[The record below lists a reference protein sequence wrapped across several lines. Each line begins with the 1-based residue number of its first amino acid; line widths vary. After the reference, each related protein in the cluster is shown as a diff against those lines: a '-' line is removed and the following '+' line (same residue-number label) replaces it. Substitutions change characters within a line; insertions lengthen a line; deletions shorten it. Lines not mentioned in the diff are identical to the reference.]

1 MSAEFKDMQTPSA
14 ASSYIRNVLCR
25 AQIPLEPE
33 DHRTNWEDKPRT
45 HKVYSGAKT
54 IRFHGGLSANDM
66 TLEQVLM
73 NGESAD
79 FRPYNIDAL
88 IELLWAAYGIKVRKL
103 QIYRNEGVSHI
114 HEYLRPV
121 WGRGASGG
129 GSLYSLEVYLC
140 NAGEGGLVPGVY
152 NWNSSRNEL
161 QRLVVGNVTDRVR
174 QALPDPVKG
183 ASSFLILTIKIWK
196 NSFKYST
203 FAPHV
208 TATDIGTACS
218 SWALWA
224 RSRGLDFR
232 PQLWFDE
239 LALNELLSLD
249 SDLESAVAVV
259 PLNFG
264 AGEIGAGWTG
274 NVQREESER
283 SSNLLRWDRNEL
295 VVREMRAAGRGTIP
309 AAHDDPS
316 RKSGRK
322 VLETI
327 ELPAPA
333 PLAMPLVDTLRT
345 RRSTFGMLSNCV
357 GPLTQQDLHALL
369 LAGLRANEGVDFA
382 GLASH
387 KTIGAWVLVNNV
399 EKLKPGAYRYQ
410 NGKLELMVEG
420 NLYDFQQRT
429 YYLKN
434 YDFGS
439 TAAVI
444 TLTGWPDH
452 LMNQMGPRGLRV
464 QDALLGAACQYIYL
478 AAASLKLGC
487 GAALGFA
494 YDAYAELFD
503 TARVDSMDPEDEW
516 PMLILA
522 VGPEQLDI
530 AEVQMEL
537 EPTDD

>member
-1 MSAEFKDMQTPSA
+1 MTTDSKDVFMPSA
-14 ASSYIRNVLCR
+14 ASAYIRNVLCR

-33 DHRTNWEDKPRT
+33 DHKTNWEDKPRT

-54 IRFHGGLSANDM
+54 VRFHGGFSTNDM
-66 TLEQVLM
+66 TLEQVL
-73 NGESAD
+73 
-79 FRPYNIDAL
+79 IDEKLARSRSYDLDSL
-88 IELLWAAYGIKVRKL
+88 IELLWAAYGIKLRKL
-103 QIYRNEGVSHI
+103 HIYRNEGVSHI

-121 WGRGASGG
+121 WGRGASSG
-129 GSLYSLEVYLC
+129 GSLYSLEVYLVC
-140 NAGEGGLVPGVY
+140 AGEQGLVPGIY
-152 NWNSSRNEL
+152 NWNSNRNEL

-174 QALPDPVKG
+174 QTLPDPVED
-183 ASSFLILTIKIWK
+183 ATSFLIITVKIWK

-224 RSRGLDFR
+224 RSRGLDFK

-239 LALNELLSLD
+239 PALNELLSLD

-264 AGEIGAGWTG
+264 VDRISAGWTG
-274 NVQREESER
+274 NVQRKESER
-283 SSNLLRWDRNEL
+283 SVNLLRWDRNEL
-295 VVREMRAAGRGTIP
+295 VVREMREAGQGSMP
-309 AAHDDPS
+309 AAHDNPS
-316 RKSGRK
+316 RKSGHQ
-322 VLETI
+322 VMETI
-327 ELPAPA
+327 ELPAPT
-333 PLAMPLVDTLRT
+333 PLDMTLVDTLRT
-345 RRSTFGMLSNCV
+345 RRSTFGMLSNSV
-357 GPLTQQDLHALL
+357 GPMTQQDLHAIL

-382 GLASH
+382 GLAPH
-387 KTIGAWVLVNNV
+387 ETIGAWVLVNNV
-399 EKLKPGAYRYQ
+399 EGLKPGAYRYQ
-410 NGKLELMVEG
+410 GGKLELMLEG
-420 NLYDFQQRT
+420 TLYDFQQRT

-452 LMNQMGPRGLRV
+452 LMNQMGPRGLRI

-503 TARVDSMDPEDEW
+503 TARVESKDPEDEW
-516 PMLILA
+516 PMLIMA

-537 EPTDD
+537 EPA

>member
-1 MSAEFKDMQTPSA
+1 MTTDSKDVFMPSA
-14 ASSYIRNVLCR
+14 ASAYIRNVLCR

-33 DHRTNWEDKPRT
+33 NHKTNWEDKPRT

-54 IRFHGGLSANDM
+54 VRFHGGFPTNDM

-73 NGESAD
+73 DGKAAE
-79 FRPYNIDAL
+79 FRPYDLDSL
-88 IELLWAAYGIKVRKL
+88 IELLWAAYGIKLRKL
-103 QIYRNEGVSHI
+103 HIYRNEGVSHI

-129 GSLYSLEVYLC
+129 GSLYSLEVYLVC
-140 NAGEGGLVPGVY
+140 AGEQGLVPGIY
-152 NWNSSRNEL
+152 NWNSNRNEL

-174 QALPDPVKG
+174 QTLPDPVEG
-183 ASSFLILTIKIWK
+183 ASSFLIMTVKIWK

-208 TATDIGTACS
+208 TATDIVTACS
-218 SWALWA
+218 SWVLWA
-224 RSRGLDFR
+224 RSRGLDFK

-239 LALNELLSLD
+239 PALNELLSLD
-249 SDLESAVAVV
+249 PDLESAVAVV

-264 AGEIGAGWTG
+264 ADRISAGWTG

-283 SSNLLRWDRNEL
+283 SVNLLRWDRNEL
-295 VVREMRAAGRGTIP
+295 VVREMREAGQGTMP
-309 AAHDDPS
+309 VAHNSPS
-316 RKSGRK
+316 RKSGHQ

-327 ELPAPA
+327 DLPAPT
-333 PLAMPLVDTLRT
+333 PLDMPLVDTLRT
-345 RRSTFGMLSNCV
+345 RRSTFGMLSNSV
-357 GPLTQQDLHALL
+357 GPMTQQDLHAML

-382 GLASH
+382 GLAPH
-387 KTIGAWVLVNNV
+387 ETIGAWVLVNNV
-399 EKLKPGAYRYQ
+399 EGLKPGAYRYHD
-410 NGKLELMVEG
+410 GKLELMLEG
-420 NLYDFQQRT
+420 TLYDFQQRT

-503 TARVDSMDPEDEW
+503 TARVESKDPEDEW
-516 PMLILA
+516 PMLIMA

-537 EPTDD
+537 ESA

>member
-1 MSAEFKDMQTPSA
+1 MTTDSKDVFMPSVASA
-14 ASSYIRNVLCR
+14 YIRNVLCR
-25 AQIPLEPE
+25 AQIPLDPE
-33 DHRTNWEDKPRT
+33 DHKTNWEDKPRT

-54 IRFHGGLSANDM
+54 VRFHGGFSTNDM
-66 TLEQVLM
+66 TLEQVL
-73 NGESAD
+73 
-79 FRPYNIDAL
+79 IDGKLARSRSYDLDSL
-88 IELLWAAYGIKVRKL
+88 IELLWAAYGIKLRKL
-103 QIYRNEGVSHI
+103 HIYRNEGVSHI

-121 WGRGASGG
+121 WGRGASSG
-129 GSLYSLEVYLC
+129 GSLYSLEVYLVC
-140 NAGEGGLVPGVY
+140 AGEQGLVPGIY
-152 NWNSSRNEL
+152 NWNSNRNEL

-174 QALPDPVKG
+174 QTLPDPVED
-183 ASSFLILTIKIWK
+183 ATSFLIITVKIWK

-224 RSRGLDFR
+224 RSRGLDFK

-239 LALNELLSLD
+239 PALNELLSLD

-264 AGEIGAGWTG
+264 VDRISAGWTS
-274 NVQREESER
+274 NVQRKESER
-283 SSNLLRWDRNEL
+283 SVNLLRWDRNEL
-295 VVREMRAAGRGTIP
+295 VVREMREAGQGSMP
-309 AAHDDPS
+309 AAHDNPS
-316 RKSGRK
+316 RKSGHQ
-322 VLETI
+322 VMETI
-327 ELPAPA
+327 ELPAPT
-333 PLAMPLVDTLRT
+333 PLDMTLVDTLRT
-345 RRSTFGMLSNCV
+345 RRSTFGMLSNSV
-357 GPLTQQDLHALL
+357 GPMTQQDLHAML

-382 GLASH
+382 GLAPH
-387 KTIGAWVLVNNV
+387 ETIGAWVLVNYV
-399 EKLKPGAYRYQ
+399 EGLKPGAYRYQ
-410 NGKLELMVEG
+410 GGKLELMLEG
-420 NLYDFQQRT
+420 TLYDFQQRT

-439 TAAVI
+439 TAAII

-452 LMNQMGPRGLRV
+452 LMNQMGPRGLRI

-503 TARVDSMDPEDEW
+503 TARVESKDPEDEW
-516 PMLILA
+516 PMLIMA

-537 EPTDD
+537 EPA

>member
-1 MSAEFKDMQTPSA
+1 MTTDSKDVFMPSA
-14 ASSYIRNVLCR
+14 ASAYIRNVLCR

-33 DHRTNWEDKPRT
+33 DHKTNWEDKPRT

-54 IRFHGGLSANDM
+54 VRFHGGFPANDM

-73 NGESAD
+73 DGRAAE
-79 FRPYNIDAL
+79 FRPYDLDSL
-88 IELLWAAYGIKVRKL
+88 IELLWVAYGIKLRKL
-103 QIYRNEGVSHI
+103 HIYRNEGVSHI

-121 WGRGASGG
+121 WGRGASSG
-129 GSLYSLEVYLC
+129 GSLYSLEVYLSC
-140 NAGEGGLVPGVY
+140 AEEQGLVPGIY
-152 NWNSSRNEL
+152 NWNSNRNEL

-174 QALPDPVKG
+174 QALPDPVES
-183 ASSFLILTIKIWK
+183 ASSFLIMTVKIWK

-224 RSRGLDFR
+224 RSRGLDFK

-239 LALNELLSLD
+239 PALNELLSLD
-249 SDLESAVAVV
+249 PDLESAVAVV

-264 AGEIGAGWTG
+264 ADRLGASWIG

-283 SSNLLRWDRNEL
+283 SVNLLRWDRNEL
-295 VVREMRAAGRGTIP
+295 VVGEMREAGQGTMP
-309 AAHDDPS
+309 VAHKNPS
-316 RKSGRK
+316 RKSGRP

-327 ELPAPA
+327 ELPAPT
-333 PLAMPLVDTLRT
+333 PLDMPLVDTLRT
-345 RRSTFGMLSNCV
+345 RRSTFGMLSNSVC
-357 GPLTQQDLHALL
+357 PMTQQDLHAML

-382 GLASH
+382 GLAPH
-387 KTIGAWVLVNNV
+387 ETIGAWVLVNNV
-399 EKLKPGAYRYQ
+399 EGLKPGAYRYHD
-410 NGKLELMVEG
+410 GKLELMLEG
-420 NLYDFQQRT
+420 TLYDFQQRT

-503 TARVDSMDPEDEW
+503 TARVESKDPEDEW
-516 PMLILA
+516 PMLIMA

-537 EPTDD
+537 EPA

>member
-1 MSAEFKDMQTPSA
+1 MTTDSKDVFMPSVASA
-14 ASSYIRNVLCR
+14 YIRNVLCR

-33 DHRTNWEDKPRT
+33 DHKTNWEDKPRT

-54 IRFHGGLSANDM
+54 VRFHGGFSTNDM
-66 TLEQVLM
+66 TLEQVL
-73 NGESAD
+73 
-79 FRPYNIDAL
+79 IDGKLARSRSYDLDSL
-88 IELLWAAYGIKVRKL
+88 IELLWAAYGIKLRKL
-103 QIYRNEGVSHI
+103 HIYRNEGVSHI

-121 WGRGASGG
+121 WGRGASSG
-129 GSLYSLEVYLC
+129 GSLYSLEVYLVC
-140 NAGEGGLVPGVY
+140 AGEQGLVPGIY
-152 NWNSSRNEL
+152 NWNSNRNEL

-174 QALPDPVKG
+174 QTLPDPVED
-183 ASSFLILTIKIWK
+183 ATSFLIITVKIWK

-224 RSRGLDFR
+224 RSRGLDFK

-239 LALNELLSLD
+239 PALNELLSLD

-264 AGEIGAGWTG
+264 VDRISAGWTS
-274 NVQREESER
+274 NVQRKESER
-283 SSNLLRWDRNEL
+283 SVNLLRWDRNEL
-295 VVREMRAAGRGTIP
+295 VVREMREAGQGSMP
-309 AAHDDPS
+309 AAHDNPS
-316 RKSGRK
+316 RKSGHQ
-322 VLETI
+322 VMETI
-327 ELPAPA
+327 ELPAPT
-333 PLAMPLVDTLRT
+333 PLDMTLVDTLRT
-345 RRSTFGMLSNCV
+345 RRSTFGMLSNSV
-357 GPLTQQDLHALL
+357 GPMTQQDLHAML

-382 GLASH
+382 GLAPH
-387 KTIGAWVLVNNV
+387 ETIGAWVLVNYV
-399 EKLKPGAYRYQ
+399 EGLKPGAYRYQ
-410 NGKLELMVEG
+410 GGKLELMLEG
-420 NLYDFQQRT
+420 TLYDFQQRT

-439 TAAVI
+439 TAAII

-452 LMNQMGPRGLRV
+452 LMNQMGPRGLRI

-503 TARVDSMDPEDEW
+503 TARVESKDPEDEW
-516 PMLILA
+516 PMLIMA

-537 EPTDD
+537 EPA